1 MPDDRIRGAA
11 GPSDQSPAALVSAL
25 FADLGDL
32 VQKEV
37 ALAKAEI
44 QHNLTQKAMGSVWM
58 AIAGLIG
65 FVALLT
71 IVAGLVFLVASLGL
85 AMHWAAFAVA
95 LGLAILG
102 AVAFMVGKSKLNAG
116 MAPERSMR
124 QVRRDVATIKEQVQ

>member
-1 MPDDRIRGAA
+1 MPDDRILEAA
-11 GPSDQSPAALVSAL
+11 APSSQSPAALVSAL

-37 ALAKAEI
+37 ALARAEI
-44 QHNLTQKAMGSVWM
+44 QHNLMQKAIGSLWM

-65 FVALLT
+65 FVAFLT
-71 IVAGLVFLVASLGL
+71 VVGGVVFLVASLGF
-85 AMHWAAFAVA
+85 AMHWAAFGVA
-95 LGLAILG
+95 LGLAILS
-102 AVAFMVGKSKLNAG
+102 AVAFMIGKGKLNAG